1 MEVQMHTR
9 LLGINE
15 LADILGITAPA
26 IHAHLARR
34 NFDAV
39 PPPIKLGRR
48 LVWPEVVLKE
58 WLDDK
63 IASAQERIAMATD
76 EPEPDRRPGRP
87 RKTRTRMY

>member
-1 MEVQMHTR
+1 MHTR

-15 LADILGITAPA
+15 LADILGISAPA

-48 LVWPEVVLKE
+48 LVWPEKVLRE
-58 WLDDK
+58 WLDEK
-63 IASAQERIAMATD
+63 VATAQERIATVAEEEAD
-76 EPEPDRRPGRP
+76 SRRPGRP
-87 RKTRTRMY
+87 RKTRTHLY